1 MHSRTPAEHTLR
13 VRAYIG
19 TRDAQR
25 SSMTLRIAAR
35 GACSRLTALSIC
47 LFSAC
52 TLVLTAC
59 EEEAQ
64 TVEEDDDFGFNA
76 DAGHEPEPTSSA
88 PQTDA
93 ALPGPT
99 EDGGG
104 PNLADAEVPVTDAG
118 EPSVEVDAAADDDA
132 GDPSQT
138 PDAAPGVGLD
148 AGAEPDA
155 AADAGQA
162 PGSDVDAGQEPDAM
176 TPEDGSAMVTFGQVQ
191 QFVFGS
197 CGGGGA
203 GGGIGGGH
211 GGIPGP
217 AASCHSGENSADGLD
232 LLGDDAFDLLVN
244 AASPL
249 FPAEVLVIPGD
260 AEGSF
265 LLRKLTNDLP
275 EDGSLGEP
283 MPKGEAIRWQP
294 LPDDQ
299 LELVRE
305 WIAAGA
311 PR

>member
-1 MHSRTPAEHTLR
+1 
-13 VRAYIG
+13 
-19 TRDAQR
+19 
-25 SSMTLRIAAR
+25 
-35 GACSRLTALSIC
+35 LTALSLC
-47 LFSAC
+47 LLSAC

-59 EEEAQ
+59 EPEDK
-64 TVEEDDDFGFNA
+64 TIEEDDDFGLSD
-76 DAGHEPEPTSSA
+76 DAGQEPDPTSTA
-88 PQTDA
+88 PETDA
-93 ALPGPT
+93 ALPEPP
-99 EDGGG
+99 EDSGG
-104 PNLADAEVPVTDAG
+104 PNVADAQVPVMDSG
-118 EPSVEVDAAADDDA
+118 EHNVEVDASDEDA
-132 GDPSQT
+132 GDPSQA
-138 PDAAPGVGLD
+138 PDAAPGTAID

-162 PGSDVDAGQEPDAM
+162 PGPQIDAGEEPDAM
-176 TPEDGSAMVTFGQVQ
+176 TADAGNAMVTFAQVQ

-217 AASCHSGENSADGLD
+217 AASCHSGENSAVGLD
-232 LLGDDAFDLLVN
+232 LLSDDAFDMLVN
-244 AASPL
+244 SASPL
-249 FPAEVLVIPGD
+249 FPAEILVVPGD

-275 EDGSLGEP
+275 EDRSLGEP

>member
-1 MHSRTPAEHTLR
+1 
-13 VRAYIG
+13 
-19 TRDAQR
+19 
-25 SSMTLRIAAR
+25 MTLRIAAR
-35 GACSRLTALSIC
+35 GSRSRLTALSMC
-47 LFSAC
+47 LLSAC
-52 TLVLTAC
+52 TLVLAAC
-59 EEEAQ
+59 EDEAQ
-64 TVEEDDDFGFNA
+64 TVEKDDDFGFSG

-88 PQTDA
+88 PEADA
-93 ALPGPT
+93 APPGPG
-99 EDGGG
+99 EDSGG
-104 PNLADAEVPVTDAG
+104 PNLADAQVPVIDAG
-118 EPSVEVDAAADDDA
+118 EPSVEFDAAAAEDA
-132 GDPSQT
+132 GDPSQA
-138 PDAAPGVGLD
+138 PDAAPGTAID

-162 PGSDVDAGQEPDAM
+162 PGPQIDAGEESDAM
-176 TPEDGSAMVTFGQVQ
+176 TPDAGNATVTFARVQ